1 MTRAI
6 IPRGDHFVA
15 LAVVRSLGKKNIT
28 TTVISEFDNALS
40 FHSRYCSEAIVS
52 GKSMD
57 FFSGL
62 TEEYLVMPTEEGS
75 MIELSKNRKKYPCSL
90 AFPEYPVLEFA
101 FDKKRVLDRALNL
114 GIPCPETQYIESAE
128 TWQGKGEDLQF
139 PVVIKP
145 VRSLGGVG
153 ISFVDSTDTLEK
165 ILTESVKNFGPVLV
179 QEKIPYAERYSV
191 ALLMDYSQ
199 SVRRCCVLR
208 AIRCYPMDT
217 GPASFVET
225 VDRPDLVTMAEELL
239 ESIHFYGVAE
249 VEFVIDNRDNT
260 PKLMEINP
268 RFWGSLQGAVNAG
281 VDFPA
286 LLYELFQEGT
296 VERNLD
302 YRRGVKT
309 RSIFPYEYRRLKNII
324 RGNYPNT
331 FKIASLIGFLKL
343 YQDDGYFVFSS
354 DDMQPFSS
362 LVLHSMRRRIQ
373 A

>member
-1 MTRAI
+1 MTRCI
-6 IPRGDHFVA
+6 IPRGEHFVA
-15 LAVVRSLGKKNIT
+15 LAVVRSLGKKNIK

-40 FHSRYCSEAIVS
+40 FHSRYCSSAIVS
-52 GKSMD
+52 GKSMEYY
-57 FFSGL
+57 SGL
-62 TEEYLVMPTEEGS
+62 NEDYLVMPTEEGS
-75 MIELSKNRKKYPCSL
+75 MIELAKNRKKYSCAL

-101 FDKKRVLDRALNL
+101 FDKKRVLDRAREL
-114 GIPCPETQYIESAE
+114 GIPCPETHYFESAE
-128 TWQGKGEDLQF
+128 AWERKGDDLRF

-153 ISFVDSTDTLEK
+153 ISFVDSTDSLEK

-179 QEKIPYAERYSV
+179 QEKIPYDDRYSV

-199 SVRRCCVLR
+199 NMRRCCVLR

-225 VDRPDLVTMAEELL
+225 VDRPDLVKMAEELL
-239 ESIHFYGVAE
+239 ASIHYCGVAE
-249 VEFVIDNRDNT
+249 IEFVIDNRDNT

-268 RFWGSLQGAVNAG
+268 RFWGSLQGAIHAG

-296 VERNLD
+296 VEKNLD

-324 RGNYPNT
+324 RGNYPNA
-331 FKIASLIGFLKL
+331 FKIATLIGFLKF
-343 YQDDGYFVFSS
+343 YQDDGYFIFSS
-354 DDMQPFSS
+354 DDVQPFLS
-362 LVLHSMRRRIQ
+362 LVENSMRRRIQ
-373 A
+373 I